1 METLLNAKCPEFKLN
16 AFFGNEFT
24 TVSNYDIAGKWTV
37 FFFYPADFTFVC
49 STDLVDLADKHDK
62 LLSMGVSV
70 YSVSCDTEYAHK
82 EWHDSSDSIKKI
94 KYPMIADPIG
104 ILSKAFGVYM
114 DNTGMACRSTFVIN
128 PEGMVKI
135 IEINDNNIGR
145 NADELIR
152 KIEAAQ
158 FVASHPGDV
167 CPAKWKQGDKAI
179 KPDISHVEKI

>member
-1 METLLNAKCPEFKLN
+1 
-16 AFFGNEFT
+16 
-24 TVSNYDIAGKWTV
+24 
-37 FFFYPADFTFVC
+37 
-49 STDLVDLADKHDK
+49 
-62 LLSMGVSV
+62 
-70 YSVSCDTEYAHK
+70 
-82 EWHDSSDSIKKI
+82 
-94 KYPMIADPIG
+94 MIADPIG